1 MGKKSKRILAI
12 VALVFIG
19 LFTVSFVAFLVD
31 KTLFNGAIGFFA
43 LFTGGV
49 GLALFFVI
57 KLSRDNTDA
66 SDPDN
71 MTGQE
76 RSTEKN
82 DDSDKV
88 PSASDKVPSASDKIE
103 SVNSENAKTNAPGDK
118 KSTDGK

>member
-1 MGKKSKRILAI
+1 MGIKSKRILAI

-66 SDPDN
+66 SDPDDK
-71 MTGQE
+71 TGQE

-82 DDSDKV
+82 DVSDNDDSDKV
-88 PSASDKVPSASDKIE
+88 PAASDKIE
-103 SVNSENAKTNAPGDK
+103 SVNSENVKTNAPGDK

>member
-66 SDPDN
+66 SDPDD

-76 RSTEKN
+76 CSTEKN
-82 DDSDKV
+82 DVSDKV
-88 PSASDKVPSASDKIE
+88 PAASDKIE
-103 SVNSENAKTNAPGDK
+103 SVNSENVKTNASGDK

>member
-57 KLSRDNTDA
+57 KLSRDNTDV
-66 SDPDN
+66 SDPDDK
-71 MTGQE
+71 TGQD

-82 DDSDKV
+82 DDSDNDD
-88 PSASDKVPSASDKIE
+88 SDKVPAASDKIE
-103 SVNSENAKTNAPGDK
+103 SVNSENVKTNASGDK

>member
-19 LFTVSFVAFLVD
+19 LFTVSLVAFLVD
-31 KTLFNGAIGFFA
+31 KSLFNGAIGFFA

-71 MTGQE
+71 MTGQD

-88 PSASDKVPSASDKIE
+88 PSASDKIE
-103 SVNSENAKTNAPGDK
+103 SVNSENVKTNAPGDK